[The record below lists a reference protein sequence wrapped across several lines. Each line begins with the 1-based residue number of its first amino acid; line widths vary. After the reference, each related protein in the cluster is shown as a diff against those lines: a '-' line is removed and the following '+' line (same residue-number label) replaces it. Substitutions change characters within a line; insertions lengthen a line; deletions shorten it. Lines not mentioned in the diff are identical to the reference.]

1 MQSVVIA
8 VAVVVVIALVVV
20 AVVALVVVAVAV
32 WNEGQRG
39 NQSRLKA
46 KLSHM
51 PKSHVC

>member
-8 VAVVVVIALVVV
+8 VVVVVVVVV
-20 AVVALVVVAVAV
+20 ALVVVVAVAV

-46 KLSHM
+46 KPSHM

>member
-8 VAVVVVIALVVV
+8 VVVVVLV
-20 AVVALVVVAVAV
+20 VVVAVAV